1 MKTCFKCHEEKPETE
16 FYAHGMM
23 GDGRL
28 GKCKECTKADVRA
41 NYRKNREHYRAY
53 EKKRF
58 QENPARREAAKLYL
72 KTENGKKSSA
82 AAKRKWAENNKD
94 KRAAHVILGNAIK
107 SGRILKPKECQ
118 KCGASDV
125 RIHGHHHDYAKPL
138 DVTWLCVPCHAKEH
152 WN

>member
-1 MKTCFKCHEEKPETE
+1 MKTCFKCHEEKPEAE

-23 GDGRL
+23 SDGLL
-28 GKCKECTKADVRA
+28 GKCKECTKADVRE
-41 NYRKNREHYRAY
+41 NYRKNRDHYRAY

-58 QENPARREAAKLYL
+58 RENPARREAAKIYSQ
-72 KTENGKKSSA
+72 TENGKKASA
-82 AAKRKWAENNKD
+82 AARKKWLENNKD
-94 KRAAHVILGNAIK
+94 KRAAHIILGNAVK

-118 KCGASDV
+118 KCRASGV

-138 DVTWLCVPCHAKEH
+138 DVTWLCAPCHAKEH